1 MEYKHLTPIERE
13 SIMKLLVQGYGTRAI
28 ARKMGRSPSTIS
40 RELSRNSGSG
50 HSYSAYEADKRYHQ
64 RRAACRPKL
73 KLADDETQ
81 ERLLAYLGEGWSPE
95 QIVGHQKLD
104 GEQKLGIS
112 VTTIYRSFKRGLL
125 PQAAKGCLRR
135 KGKIYRKKDVISD
148 GRGRI
153 KNAVSIE
160 KRPKTVEG
168 RKRIGHW
175 EGDTVLGRPGTG
187 GIVTLVERKSRYIL
201 ARKIANKTADATT
214 EAIVSLFE
222 DVPLCALKTLTLD
235 NGKEFAGHE
244 EIAALTGASVY
255 FAHPGHPGERGTN
268 ENMNGLIRE
277 YLPKGID
284 FREVLDGEV
293 QQVVARLNDRPR
305 KCLGF
310 RTPREVFFKR
320 FPVALSLTI

>member
-13 SIMKLLVQGYGTRAI
+13 SIMKLLAQGYSTRAI

-40 RELSRNSGSG
+40 RELSRNIGNG
-50 HSYSAYEADKRYHQ
+50 RSYSAYEADKRYQQ
-64 RRAACRPKL
+64 RRVACRPKL
-73 KLADDETQ
+73 KLADSETQ
-81 ERLLAYLGEGWSPE
+81 GRLLAYLDEGWSPE
-95 QIVGHQKLD
+95 QIVGHLKLD
-104 GEQKLGIS
+104 CRQGLEIS

-125 PQAAKGCLRR
+125 PQRTKDCLRR
-135 KGKIYRKKDVISD
+135 KGRHYRRKNVILD

-175 EGDTVLGRPGTG
+175 EGDTVLGNTGTG
-187 GIVTLVERKSRYIL
+187 GIVTLVERRSRYTL
-201 ARKIANKTADATT
+201 AKKIEDKTACVTT
-214 EAIVSLFE
+214 EAIVSLFD
-222 DVPLCALKTLTLD
+222 DVPSRMLKTLTLD

-244 EIAALTGASVY
+244 EIAALTSASIY

-268 ENMNGLIRE
+268 ENTNGLIRE
-277 YLPKGID
+277 YLPKGLD
-284 FREVLDGEV
+284 FREVMDDDV
-293 QQVVARLNDRPR
+293 QLAVTRLNNRPR

-310 RTPREVFFKR
+310 RTPREVFFGI
-320 FPVALSLTI
+320 FPLHLA